1 MGEGGLEPPRPFEH
15 WHLKPARLPFR
26 HSPEWML
33 HASNQG
39 LATQPIHVTC
49 SGIVIVMSATDWESR
64 ELEEASRERLLTE
77 IGMIRQRYEISN
89 IEELEN
95 RIVELNREL
104 LAARDFAMGAAA
116 HAGEQ
121 LAQFQAQSAQLAAA
135 QERVAFLSRHINR
148 MRNSTTWKLG
158 RFAMLPVRILKR
170 LTRRH
175 T

>member
-1 MGEGGLEPPRPFEH
+1 VGEGGLEPPRPFEH

-33 HASNQG
+33 HASNHG
-39 LATQPIHVTC
+39 FTTQPNQYTC
-49 SGIVIVMSATDWESR
+49 SGIVIVMSAPDWESR
-64 ELEEASRERLLTE
+64 ELAEASRERLLTE
-77 IGMIRQRYEISN
+77 IGMIRQTYEISN
-89 IEELEN
+89 IEELESQV
-95 RIVELNREL
+95 VELKREL

-121 LAQFQAQSAQLAAA
+121 QAQFLAQSAQLAAA
-135 QERVAFLSRHINR
+135 QDRIAFLSKHINR

-158 RFAMLPVRILKR
+158 RIVMLPVRVAKR
-170 LTRRH
+170 IVRRP